1 MNLIQTVAELQNQIA
16 EAKRKKIPRFTIP
29 IIESLDEHGEDM
41 LRCLA
46 YIQPG
51 DAIYLDMILGW
62 LGGSVFTKE
71 FSEEEYEALTILFD
85 MVKRLQAM
93 CQLMEA
99 EP

>member
-1 MNLIQTVAELQNQIA
+1 LG
-16 EAKRKKIPRFTIP
+16 
-29 IIESLDEHGEDM
+29 H
-41 LRCLA
+41 
-46 YIQPG
+46 IQPG

-62 LGGSVFTKE
+62 LGGSVFTQE